1 MTSNNLSNKRA
12 AIMEQIDEETELMF
26 LEPAQIYDDAI
37 IGISEPRGEQCP
49 LVIYD
54 SQRIVELLQEHDG
67 MDLSEAQ
74 EFYEFNISG
83 AWMGEQTPL
92 YVERV

>member
-12 AIMEQIDEETELMF
+12 AIMEQIDEETELLF
-26 LEPAQIYDDAI
+26 LEPADVYDDAI
-37 IGISEPRGEQCP
+37 IGLSEPRGDFPP

-54 SQRIVELLQEHDG
+54 SQRIVELLQEHSG
-67 MDLSEAQ
+67 MSLMDAQ
-74 EFYEFNISG
+74 EFYEYNILC

>member
-12 AIMEQIDEETELMF
+12 AIMEQIDEDTELMF
-26 LEPAQIYDDAI
+26 LEPAHLFDDAI

-54 SQRIVELLQEHDG
+54 SHRIVELLQEHEG
-67 MDLSEAQ
+67 MDWADAQ

>member
-26 LEPAQIYDDAI
+26 LEPAHLFDDAI
-37 IGISEPRGEQCP
+37 IGISEPRGEFPP

-54 SQRIVELLQEHDG
+54 SQRIVELLQEHEG
-67 MDLSEAQ
+67 MDWADAQ
-74 EFYEFNISG
+74 EFYEYNISG
-83 AWMGEQTPL
+83 AWMGNQTPL

>member
-12 AIMEQIDEETELMF
+12 AIMEQIDEETELLF
-26 LEPAQIYDDAI
+26 LEPADVYDDAI
-37 IGISEPRGEQCP
+37 IGLSEPRGEFPP

-54 SQRIVELLQEHDG
+54 SQRIVELLQEHSD
-67 MDLSEAQ
+67 MSLTDAQ
-74 EFYEFNISG
+74 EFYEYNISG
-83 AWMGEQTPL
+83 AWMGDQTPL